1 MGSQRQDIRQRIA
14 PPAMLPILLLVL
26 PSLSLGQTQCG
37 PFTTNDVE
45 GPFFEPNA
53 PNDKELA
60 PRKKLNDPSQYVIL
74 QGQVRGRDCKGI
86 SGALV
91 EVWYA
96 GGEPGNIGYT
106 FPGKNTQLWYRG
118 KVYADRQGRYSFKA
132 TYPRRYDGRPIIHY
146 HYKVAAGEPR
156 SSSHRHTSRE
166 GSLQVTRTM
175 SEEEKV
181 NFPRCDAFKM
191 EEGSPW
197 TSGLMSDLDF
207 FFKSGLNII

>member
-1 MGSQRQDIRQRIA
+1 MV
-14 PPAMLPILLLVL
+14 PILLLVL

-53 PNDKELA
+53 PKDKELA
-60 PRKKLNDPSQYVIL
+60 PRKELNDPSQYVVL
-74 QGQVRGRDCKGI
+74 EGQVRGQDCKGI
-86 SGALV
+86 SRALV

-106 FPGKNTQLWYRG
+106 FPGRNTELWYRG

-146 HYKVAAGEPR
+146 HYKVTAGGGRKAKEFITQAYFRGGVPPSYEDYVR
-156 SSSHRHTSRE
+156 GRE
-166 GSLQVTRTM
+166 SQ
-175 SEEEKV
+175 
-181 NFPRCDAFKM
+181 FPDVILI
-191 EEGSPW
+191 
-197 TSGLMSDLDF
+197 TIT
-207 FFKSGLNII
+207 FFKCQDTAAIHYPA

>member
-1 MGSQRQDIRQRIA
+1 MI
-14 PPAMLPILLLVL
+14 PILLLVL

-53 PNDKELA
+53 PKDKELA
-60 PRKKLNDPSQYVIL
+60 PRKELNDPSQYVVL
-74 QGQVRGRDCKGI
+74 EGQVRGRDCKGI

-106 FPGKNTQLWYRG
+106 FPGRNTELWYRG

-146 HYKVAAGEPR
+146 HYKVTAGGGRKAKEFITQAYFRGGVPPSYEDYVR
-156 SSSHRHTSRE
+156 GRE
-166 GSLQVTRTM
+166 SQFPDVGRIPDGRRVTMNIR
-175 SEEEKV
+175 
-181 NFPRCDAFKM
+181 
-191 EEGSPW
+191 
-197 TSGLMSDLDF
+197 LDV
-207 FFKSGLNII
+207 